1 MRKMGGRRLVTSV
14 FLLLLAG
21 GVCAEGLLE
30 VSMGNLT
37 ELHLNFSTPTEFRLQ
52 NIPANVSVIIFQV
65 HSQYVN
71 VTLSFTKIPERND
84 SEVSSDA
91 GLVSVLRPQ
100 QTVCTWYVE
109 TASPDPVLASALS
122 IPYTERDPIPG
133 ACNQEFNLEIDP
145 NIYLQYNL
153 YETVIKIAPANLGY
167 ARNATAGG
175 CDTQTGQNTRWRL
188 QYDIYQYFLPENNL
202 SEATIIT
209 HLLRMSTVSQVSTN
223 GKKLATLTSSDRP
236 TMAFS
241 SIPGQGIIYNVIVR
255 DPFLNT
261 SAAYVPV
268 HTYACNFTATMDN
281 CYTLGKVSSKIFFTL
296 FAILGLFVCFLG
308 HRFLKTGF
316 FFTGFIIFGF
326 LMFVLLTRV
335 TLLGYND
342 RLVFTGLAG
351 ILGGVLLVGY
361 WWRFG
366 CVYMC
371 MLLVGLVLGFLV
383 SSIVFFT
390 PIGDFN
396 TFRNDTVF
404 WLTFTCI
411 ALLAPLCLL
420 PFPRILNIL
429 SCSIVGS
436 YGVVLAVD
444 SYLYT
449 SLSYIT
455 LNILKRALNS
465 DFSTVYTSVPFQTND
480 FIIIAVWAVLVL
492 SGAFTQFYRER
503 ELPPF
508 PPTPYVIWKRN
519 RERRITNI
527 LDPIYHT
534 PPLKERILASL
545 ARFRDLFRKEQ
556 PLGERTPLLL

>member
-1 MRKMGGRRLVTSV
+1 MEVRCLVTSV
-14 FLLLLAG
+14 FLLLVA
-21 GVCAEGLLE
+21 GVCAEGPLE
-30 VSMGNLT
+30 IPIGRST
-37 ELHLNFSTPTEFRLQ
+37 ELRLNLSTPTEFLLQ
-52 NIPANVSVIIFQV
+52 NIPANVSIIIFQV

-71 VTLSFTKIPERND
+71 VTLSFTKVPERND
-84 SEVSSDA
+84 SEISSDA
-91 GLVSVLRPQ
+91 GLLSVLRPE
-100 QTVCTWYVE
+100 QTVCTWYAE

-122 IPYTERDPIPG
+122 ISYNERDPIPG
-133 ACNQEFNLEIDP
+133 ACNQEFDLEIDP

-153 YETVIKIAPANLGY
+153 YETVIKFAPANLGY
-167 ARNATAGG
+167 ARDASPGG

-188 QYDIYQYFLPENNL
+188 QYDVYQYFLPENNL
-202 SEATIIT
+202 SEGTIIT
-209 HLLRMSTVSQVSTN
+209 HLLKMSTISQVSTN
-223 GKKLATLTSSDRP
+223 GKKLTTLTSTDRT
-236 TMAFS
+236 TMSFL
-241 SIPGQGIIYNVIVR
+241 SIPGQGTIYNVIVR

-281 CYTLGKVSSKIFFTL
+281 CYTLGKVATKIFFTF
-296 FAILGLFVCFLG
+296 FAILGLFICFLG

-316 FFTGFIIFGF
+316 FFVGFIIFGF

-335 TLLGYND
+335 TTLGYSD
-342 RLVFTGLAG
+342 RLALTSLAG
-351 ILGGVLLVGY
+351 VLGGALLVCY

-366 CVYMC
+366 FVYIC
-371 MLLVGLVLGFLV
+371 MIVVGLVLGFLV

-390 PIGDFN
+390 PIGDFT
-396 TFRNDTVF
+396 TFRSDTVF

-411 ALLAPLCLL
+411 ALLAPMCLL

-436 YGVVLAVD
+436 YAVVLAID

-465 DFSTVYTSVPFQTND
+465 DFSRVYTSVPFQTND

-492 SGAFTQFYRER
+492 SGAATQFYRER
-503 ELPPF
+503 QQRPF
-508 PPTPYVIWKRN
+508 PPTPYVIWKRD

-534 PPLKERILASL
+534 PPLKDRILARL
-545 ARFRDLFRKEQ
+545 TRFKNLFCKPP

>member
-1 MRKMGGRRLVTSV
+1 MLNRREGPGALNKDPQRGGSG
-14 FLLLLAG
+14 LL
-21 GVCAEGLLE
+21 CAKPLHRAGLLE

-281 CYTLGKVSSKIFFTL
+281 CYTLG
-296 FAILGLFVCFLG
+296 
-308 HRFLKTGF
+308 
-316 FFTGFIIFGF
+316 
-326 LMFVLLTRV
+326 
-335 TLLGYND
+335 
-342 RLVFTGLAG
+342 
-351 ILGGVLLVGY
+351 
-361 WWRFG
+361 
-366 CVYMC
+366 
-371 MLLVGLVLGFLV
+371 
-383 SSIVFFT
+383 
-390 PIGDFN
+390 DFN

-465 DFSTVYTSVPFQTND
+465 DFSTVYTSVPFQTNGKN
-480 FIIIAVWAVLVL
+480 
-492 SGAFTQFYRER
+492 S
-503 ELPPF
+503 
-508 PPTPYVIWKRN
+508 
-519 RERRITNI
+519 
-527 LDPIYHT
+527 
-534 PPLKERILASL
+534 
-545 ARFRDLFRKEQ
+545 
-556 PLGERTPLLL
+556 